1 MSRTIT
7 PAVVAE
13 LASGQVRP
21 AIFFEAQFPSG
32 FLRLWSG
39 LGDISWNGSV
49 WTGAGNL
56 MGIGA
61 IEESADVVATGTTIS
76 LSGIPTDLVSLCL
89 ADARQGMPGKV
100 WIGFMTAAMAVIA
113 DPILAFAGR
122 LDVPSIMDGAERC
135 EIQITYESRLIDL
148 NRSREFRYTH
158 ESQQLFSAGDRGFEY
173 VSALQDK
180 EVRWGMGTSVAGQA
194 AAAASRA
201 VSGAMVRNFSETG
214 SLFNRAPTY
223 AEQRA
228 ADLAYNEE
236 RRANGGSSSDR

>member
-39 LGDISWNGSV
+39 LGSISWSGQTWV
-49 WTGAGNL
+49 GAGNL
-56 MGIGA
+56 MGVGA

-76 LSGIPTDLVSLCL
+76 LSGIPVELVSLCL

-100 WIGFMTAAMAVIA
+100 WIGFLSAAGAVIA

-122 LDVPSIMDGAERC
+122 LDVPSIMDGMERC
-135 EIQITYESRLIDL
+135 EVQITYESRLIDL
-148 NRSREFRYTH
+148 NRTREWRYTH
-158 ESQQLFSAGDRGFEY
+158 ESQQQFSAGDLGFEY

-194 AAAASRA
+194 SAAASRA
-201 VSGAMVRNFSETG
+201 MSSAMARNVMETG
-214 SLFNRAPTY
+214 SFFNRAPTR
-223 AEQRA
+223 AERIA
-228 ADLAYNEE
+228 ADIASRVGRDN
-236 RRANGGSSSDR
+236 SSDR

>member
-7 PAVVAE
+7 AAVIAE

-39 LGDISWNGSV
+39 LGEITWNSQV

-100 WIGFMTAAMAVIA
+100 WIGFMSAAGAVIS

-148 NRSREFRYTH
+148 NRAREFRYTH
-158 ESQQLFSAGDRGFEY
+158 ESQQVFSAGDRGFEY
-173 VSALQDK
+173 VSGLQDK

-194 AAAASRA
+194 SAAASRA
-201 VSGAMVRNFSETG
+201 VSAGIARNLIETN
-214 SLFNRAPTY
+214 SFFRRAPTRD
-223 AEQRA
+223 ERIA
-228 ADLAYNEE
+228 ADIASRVGRDN
-236 RRANGGSSSDR
+236 SSDR

>member
-39 LGDISWNGSV
+39 LGDITWSGSV

-56 MGIGA
+56 MGVGA

-89 ADARQGMPGKV
+89 ADARQGMPGRV
-100 WIGFMTAAMAVIA
+100 WIGFMSAAGAVIA

-148 NRSREFRYTH
+148 NRSREWRYTH
-158 ESQQLFSAGDRGFEY
+158 ESQQQFSADDKGFEY

-180 EVRWGMGTSVAGQA
+180 EVRWGMGTSIAGQA
-194 AAAASRA
+194 SAAASRA
-201 VSGAMVRNFSETG
+201 VSGAMARNFIETG
-214 SLFNRAPTY
+214 SFFNSAPTRD
-223 AEQRA
+223 ERIA
-228 ADLAYNEE
+228 ADIASREG
-236 RRANGGSSSDR
+236 RATGSDR

>member
-7 PAVVAE
+7 PAVIAE

-39 LGDISWNGSV
+39 LGDITWAGQV
-49 WTGAGNL
+49 WVGAGTL

-61 IEESADVVATGTTIS
+61 IEESADVVATGTTIT
-76 LSGIPTDLVSLCL
+76 LSGIPSDLVSLCL
-89 ADARQGMPGKV
+89 VNARQGLPGKV
-100 WIGFMTAAMAVIA
+100 WIGFMTAAGAVIA

-122 LDVPSIMDGAERC
+122 LDVPSILDGAERC

-148 NRSREFRYTH
+148 NRAREFRYTN
-158 ESQQLFSAGDRGFEY
+158 ESQQLFSAGDKGFEY

-194 AAAASRA
+194 SAAASRA
-201 VSGAMVRNFSETG
+201 VSAGMARNIMETNT
-214 SLFNRAPTY
+214 LFGRAPTR
-223 AEQRA
+223 ADRIA
-228 ADLAYNEE
+228 ADLAWSAE
-236 RRANGGSSSDR
+236 RQANGGSSSDR

>member
-39 LGDISWNGSV
+39 LGDITWNGSV

-76 LSGIPTDLVSLCL
+76 LSGIPTELVSLCL

-148 NRSREFRYTH
+148 NRTREWRYTH
-158 ESQQLFSAGDRGFEY
+158 ESQQQFSAGDLGFEY

-194 AAAASRA
+194 SAAASVA
-201 VSGAMVRNFSETG
+201 VSKGIAKSLVETNSFFG
-214 SLFNRAPTY
+214 RAPTR
-223 AEQRA
+223 ADRIAADIAWQEQRQ
-228 ADLAYNEE
+228 
-236 RRANGGSSSDR
+236 ANGGSGSDR

>member
-7 PAVVAE
+7 PAVIAE

-39 LGDISWNGSV
+39 LGEIAWAGQV
-49 WTGAGNL
+49 WAGAGNL
-56 MGIGA
+56 MGVGA

-76 LSGIPTDLVSLCL
+76 LSGIPTELVSLCL

-194 AAAASRA
+194 SAAASRA
-201 VSGAMVRNFSETG
+201 VSGAMARNFNETG

-223 AEQRA
+223 AQQREEQLEFNRNR
-228 ADLAYNEE
+228 D
-236 RRANGGSSSDR
+236 GSSDR

>member
-7 PAVVAE
+7 AAVVVE

-39 LGDISWNGSV
+39 LGDITWNGSV

-89 ADARQGMPGKV
+89 SDARQGMPGKV

-148 NRSREFRYTH
+148 NRAREWRYTH
-158 ESQQLFSAGDRGFEY
+158 ESQQQFSAGDRGFEY

-194 AAAASRA
+194 SAAASAA
-201 VSGAMVRNFSETG
+201 VSRGIAKNLVENNSFFT
-214 SLFNRAPTY
+214 RAPTR
-223 AEQRA
+223 ADRMA
-228 ADLAYNEE
+228 ADEAWRAE
-236 RRANGGSSSDR
+236 RQANGGSSSDR

>member
-39 LGDISWNGSV
+39 LGDITWAGSV

-89 ADARQGMPGKV
+89 SDARQGMPGKV

-148 NRSREFRYTH
+148 NRAREWRYTH
-158 ESQQLFSAGDRGFEY
+158 ESQQQFSAGDRGFEY

-194 AAAASRA
+194 AAAASVA
-201 VSGAMVRNFSETG
+201 VSKGIAKSLVETNSFFG
-214 SLFNRAPTY
+214 RAPTR
-223 AEQRA
+223 ADRVA
-228 ADLAYNEE
+228 ADLAWQEQ
-236 RRANGGSSSDR
+236 RQANGGSGSDR

>member
-7 PAVVAE
+7 AAVVAE

-39 LGDISWNGSV
+39 LGGITWNGSV
-49 WTGAGNL
+49 WTGAGNM

-214 SLFNRAPTY
+214 SLFNRAPTR
-223 AEQRA
+223 AERIA
-228 ADLAYNEE
+228 ADIASRQGRDN
-236 RRANGGSSSDR
+236 SSDR

>member
-7 PAVVAE
+7 PAVIAE
-13 LASGQVRP
+13 LESGQVRP
-21 AIFFEAQFPSG
+21 AIFFEAQFSGG

-39 LGDISWNGSV
+39 LGPITWNSLT

-61 IEESADVVATGTTIS
+61 IEESADVVATGTTIT

-89 ADARQGMPGKV
+89 VNARQGLPGKV
-100 WIGFMTAAMAVIA
+100 WVGFMTAAGAVIA

-148 NRSREFRYTH
+148 NRAREFRYTN
-158 ESQQLFSAGDRGFEY
+158 ESQQLFSAGDKGFEY

-194 AAAASRA
+194 SAAASRA

-223 AEQRA
+223 DQERA
-228 ADLAYNEE
+228 AALAYNEE
-236 RRANGGSSSDR
+236 RAANGGSSSDR

>member
-7 PAVVAE
+7 PAVIAE

-39 LGDISWNGSV
+39 LGSITWGGQTWV
-49 WTGAGNL
+49 GAGTL

-100 WIGFMTAAMAVIA
+100 WIGFMSAAGAVIA

-148 NRSREFRYTH
+148 NRSREWRYTH
-158 ESQQLFSAGDRGFEY
+158 ESQQQFSAGDRGFEY

-180 EVRWGMGTSVAGQA
+180 ELRWGMGTSIAGA
-194 AAAASRA
+194 AAAVIHAA
-201 VSGAMVRNFSETG
+201 VNKQIAKNLVETNSFFG
-214 SLFNRAPTY
+214 RAPTR
-223 AEQRA
+223 ADRMA
-228 ADLAYNEE
+228 ADEVWRAE
-236 RRANGGSSSDR
+236 RQANGGSSSDR